1 MDNEIDKSEKMS
13 PVEFLA
19 LLDSVSSVSG
29 RPRKARSKKVVPV
42 PTDVE
47 PVMEPDVMPSP
58 QEKIEKVAK
67 QVKQDL
73 VEAKKTRQQI
83 ATEKKDAQTEKLNAM
98 IEEERKK
105 EEAELRRKAKSIVQ
119 REALKKPVESIRDNR
134 LEDKPITGRP
144 KKVQV
149 QEAPPVGRQAPP
161 PPAEKKYSVQEYL
174 RMFGL

>member
-13 PVEFLA
+13 PAEFLA

-29 RPRKARSKKVVPV
+29 RPRKARSKKVVPA

-47 PVMEPDVMPSP
+47 PVMEPEVMPSP

-83 ATEKKDAQTEKLNAM
+83 AMEKKDAQTEKLNAM

-144 KKVQV
+144 KKQVQV
-149 QEAPPVGRQAPP
+149 QEAPTMGRQAP